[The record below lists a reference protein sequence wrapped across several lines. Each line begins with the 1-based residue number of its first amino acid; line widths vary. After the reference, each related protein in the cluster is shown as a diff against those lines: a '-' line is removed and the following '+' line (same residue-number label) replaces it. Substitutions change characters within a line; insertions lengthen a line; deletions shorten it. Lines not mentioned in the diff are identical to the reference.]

1 MVNLYQR
8 WKNTRMKLSL
18 LLLLCLTW
26 FGFAQAEN
34 KLPDSFS
41 ATYTL
46 KKGPLTLAEMKRKL
60 YKNDKGNYVY
70 ESYSEPVGYAR
81 WFTDSTLLEKTE
93 WNYHQQQ
100 LRPVEYSYDRNSSK
114 KKRHIKLSF
123 NWDKMRVTNNINH
136 DPWSMKITEDTLD
149 KLLYQ
154 LAVMQDLSNG
164 KESLEY
170 QIADGGKLKTYR
182 FSNLGKETLRTKL
195 GTFNTVKL
203 KRPGKRDTIL
213 WCAEELNYLPIK
225 LVQEEN
231 GIELTLILTSVSG
244 LPAKSN

>member
-1 MVNLYQR
+1 M
-8 WKNTRMKLSL
+8 T
-18 LLLLCLTW
+18 
-26 FGFAQAEN
+26 
-34 KLPDSFS
+34 
-41 ATYTL
+41 
-46 KKGPLTLAEMKRKL
+46 RKL
-60 YKNDKGNYVY
+60 YKNSKGNYVY

-100 LRPVEYSYDRNSSK
+100 LRPIKYSYDRSSSK
-114 KKRHIKLSF
+114 KKRRVKLSF
-123 NWDKMRVTNNINH
+123 DWDRMRVTNDINN
-136 DPWSMKITEDTLD
+136 DPWSMKITEGTLD

-154 LAVMQDLSNG
+154 LAVMQDLSAG
-164 KESLEY
+164 KKTLEY

-182 FSNLGKETLRTKL
+182 FSNLGEETLHTKL
-195 GTFNTVKL
+195 GTFKTIKL

-231 GIELTLILTSVSG
+231 GIELTLTLDSVSG
-244 LPAKSN
+244 LPAKARLAAE